1 MMALLLHVMKTV
13 VQLSPD
19 ENPLPVRSA
28 HHIGRVCAHMGMDR
42 AAVLATLAIEAG
54 QARRL
59 RIATQLAGVA
69 VATRKR

>member
-19 ENPLPVRSA
+19 DNPLPVRSA
-28 HHIGRVCAHMGMDR
+28 QHIGRVCAHMGMDQV
-42 AAVLATLAIEAG
+42 AVLATLAIEAG